1 MNDANETTRMNRR
14 HTIMTI
20 ANLASHAP
28 RASELLHRIGLE
40 RSRSRAIR
48 VASCAGWIGVGIALG
63 AGLTLFLSPRSGPEM
78 REQLSER
85 ARRARDHVVTN
96 GAEPTDRAS
105 TAQAP

>member
-1 MNDANETTRMNRR
+1 
-14 HTIMTI
+14 MTI

-28 RASELLHRIGLE
+28 KAYALLHRVGLE

-63 AGLTLFLSPRSGPEM
+63 SGLTLLLTRSGPEM
-78 REQLSER
+78 REQLGER

-96 GAEPTDRAS
+96 GTEPADRAS